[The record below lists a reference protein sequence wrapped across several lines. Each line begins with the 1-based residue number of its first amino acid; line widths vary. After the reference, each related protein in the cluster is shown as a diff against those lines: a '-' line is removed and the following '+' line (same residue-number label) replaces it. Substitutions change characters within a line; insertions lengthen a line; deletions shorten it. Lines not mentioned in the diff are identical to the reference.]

1 MVGMSSLKIP
11 DPAERA
17 DLGSFMA
24 RVVRLDTAAAVRL
37 RAVAGR
43 VTAWAPTPFDALV
56 TRSVHGTLEPGDVT
70 ASATGLLT
78 ALTVDRS
85 ETVDP
90 GPPSL
95 WPGELP
101 PEGGWS
107 PVDEV
112 PVAELERLTE
122 KGLVVARENA
132 GPHGPPTSVLDQVVL
147 TVAARADGPAVKVP
161 MRCLFALSGMG
172 FLGPAGGDPDG
183 GVVRVRAT
191 GSWLRL
197 DARYG
202 AVVRRRVTA
211 LPLLIG

>member
-1 MVGMSSLKIP
+1 MVPVSSLKIP

-17 DLGSFMA
+17 DLGSFVA
-24 RVVRLDTAAAVRL
+24 RVVRLDAAAAVRL
-37 RAVAGR
+37 RAADGR
-43 VTAWAPTPFDALV
+43 VAVWAPTPFDALV
-56 TRSVHGTLEPGDVT
+56 TRSVHATMEPGDVS

-90 GPPSL
+90 GPPVL

-101 PEGGWS
+101 PDGGWS

-122 KGLVVARENA
+122 KGLAVARDNA

-147 TVAARADGPAVKVP
+147 TVAADGGGPPVRVP

-211 LPLLIG
+211 LPLLIS